1 MRYRNIEPLSVK
13 RGRGNIRTS
22 AIGRDTRTRLFD
34 PSELASPFEPD
45 MRRAVVPT
53 LTVEDETFP
62 HESART
68 EQGPKELVAQMPDLV
83 PVNVLAQDHRNGGRD
98 EFTARGPSPVRRAY
112 SSDADTVDRELDVV
126 SPTAANVAQV
136 LNALLGDMSR
146 ESVVV
151 RK

>member
-1 MRYRNIEPLSVK
+1 MR

-53 LTVEDETFP
+53 LTVEDETFE
-62 HESART
+62 HESVLP
-68 EQGPKELVAQMPDLV
+68 EQEPKKLVSQMPDLV
-83 PVNVLAQDHRNGGRD
+83 PVNILAQDHRPGGTN
-98 EFTARGPSPVRRAY
+98 EFTARGPLLVRRVY
-112 SSDADTVDRELDVV
+112 SSDADTVDRELDVA
-126 SPTAANVAQV
+126 SPSLANLAQV
-136 LNALLGDMSR
+136 FNALLGDLSR

-151 RK
+151 RKS